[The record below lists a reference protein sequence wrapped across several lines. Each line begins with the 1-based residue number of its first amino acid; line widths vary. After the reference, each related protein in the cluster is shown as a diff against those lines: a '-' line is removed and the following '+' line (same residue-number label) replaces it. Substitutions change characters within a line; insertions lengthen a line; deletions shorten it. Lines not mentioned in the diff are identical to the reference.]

1 GWELPC
7 ATYQSA
13 MDQYAKLTP
22 PANRQAVF
30 DSLNYVV
37 PVPQIAQFSQMAD
50 ILGAE
55 LEAAANGTKTPQ
67 QALDDAQ
74 AALEAAITLK

>member
-1 GWELPC
+1 
-7 ATYQSA
+7 
-13 MDQYAKLTP
+13 M
-22 PANRQAVF
+22 F

-55 LEAAANGTKTPQ
+55 LEAAASGSKTPQ